1 VDLLHTNFPT
11 VLTRPSLDTEMDD
24 NSHFFPNQKRR
35 KVDSRTPPGSNSA
48 MIQFF
53 TSTTVDPHH
62 LNLNLRILAFTEACR
77 TILLPY
83 PPPSA
88 ISSLTGS
95 PSPSDI
101 DTDIDDEDEATLSLI
116 PDEAADPIA
125 HQQHL
130 NNLITR
136 IQKLYVL
143 ANALPKE
150 GDRKTYAE
158 ELDQVGGLLAYKV
171 PEKSPM
177 ARYLSQGRRE
187 AVADQ
192 INAAVLCKSLPLA
205 KMQQPSDRT
214 LIDRTQHSG
223 VSKLELQ
230 VRYTTTLWGWMHDM
244 RCDLPPQRKW
254 PHGVH
259 PPGNAS
265 TVVTPTMEKLATQG
279 NHPVEQKE
287 VGLRAN
293 DETRMN

>member
-1 VDLLHTNFPT
+1 
-11 VLTRPSLDTEMDD
+11 MGDD
-24 NSHFFPNQKRR
+24 SHFFPNQKRR
-35 KVDSRTPPGSNSA
+35 KVDPRTSPGSNPA
-48 MIQFF
+48 MIHFL
-53 TSTTVDPHH
+53 TSTTVDPLH

-77 TILLPY
+77 TIPLPY

-101 DTDIDDEDEATLSLI
+101 DTDIDDEEDATLSLI

-130 NNLITR
+130 TNLITR

-150 GDRKTYAE
+150 SDRKTYAE

-171 PEKSPM
+171 PEESPM

-192 INAAVLCKSLPLA
+192 INAAVLCKSSLPY
-205 KMQQPSDRT
+205 
-214 LIDRTQHSG
+214 G
-223 VSKLELQ
+223 
-230 VRYTTTLWGWMHDM
+230 
-244 RCDLPPQRKW
+244 RKAAA
-254 PHGVH
+254 P
-259 PPGNAS
+259 
-265 TVVTPTMEKLATQG
+265 
-279 NHPVEQKE
+279 
-287 VGLRAN
+287 
-293 DETRMN
+293 